1 MDTEADV
8 ASTVRFAS
16 RLVTTKVMSAGAEL
30 RLEVGEVPLVK
41 GAPAEMCQVI
51 INVLVNAVQ
60 AVKNVP
66 NRRAVNLVAIEKS
79 GGVEVSVTDTGVG
92 IPAALRER
100 LGKQQITTKPIG
112 EGTGLGVMICKSIV
126 ERAGGRWQ
134 IESQEGQ
141 GTKVTFWL
149 PASSDLP
156 IESS

>member
-1 MDTEADV
+1 M
-8 ASTVRFAS
+8 
-16 RLVTTKVMSAGAEL
+16 
-30 RLEVGEVPLVK
+30 
-41 GAPAEMCQVI
+41 
-51 INVLVNAVQ
+51 LVNAVQ

-66 NRRAVNLVAIEKS
+66 SRRAVNLVAIEKS